1 VNASP
6 RPLRLIVQIPCLN
19 EAETLPAT
27 IADIPRHI
35 PGIAAVELL
44 VIDDGS
50 TDATVSVAQACGVEH
65 IVRHPHRRG
74 LAAAFQTGLDTAV
87 QLGADLIV
95 NTDGDNQYPGA
106 EIPRLLAPLLAG
118 TADLAIADRQP
129 AQISEFS
136 PVKRWLQAW
145 GSWVVRLVSGTEVPD
160 ATSGFRAYTRE
171 AALRLNVFS
180 SYTYTLET
188 IIQAGK
194 KNLRIAHLPVRTNPR
209 RRASRLIKNN
219 WDYVQRSAITILR
232 VYALY
237 EPLRTFSLLSLPF
250 VLIGAALIGRYL
262 YFYLMAEAVGVARYV
277 QSVVIGASA
286 LIIGFL
292 VFLFGVLADL
302 IGANRRLLEETLY
315 RVKRLEVE
323 QRREASSET
332 PADERRA
339 GGAAG
344 R

>member
-1 VNASP
+1 MNVSQ

-27 IADIPRHI
+27 VADIPRQI

-50 TDATVSVAQACGVEH
+50 TDLTVRVAQACGVEH

-106 EIPRLLAPLLAG
+106 EIPRLLEPLLAG

-129 AQISEFS
+129 SQISEFS

-194 KNLRIAHLPVRTNPR
+194 KNLRIAHLPVQTNPR
-209 RRASRLIKNN
+209 RRASRLIKSN

-250 VLIGAALIGRYL
+250 VLTGTVLIGRYL
-262 YFYLMAEAVGVARYV
+262 YFYLTAEAVGVARYV
-277 QSVVIGASA
+277 QSVIIGATA

-323 QRREASSET
+323 QRRGVSSEAA
-332 PADERRA
+332 PDERRL